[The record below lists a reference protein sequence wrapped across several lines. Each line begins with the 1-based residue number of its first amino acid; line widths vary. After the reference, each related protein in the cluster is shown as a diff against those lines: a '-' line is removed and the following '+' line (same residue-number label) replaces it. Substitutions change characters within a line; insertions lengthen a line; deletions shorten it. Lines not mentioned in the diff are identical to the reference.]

1 MDFKTTKM
9 DRRFF
14 MGALAVTAGAA
25 AGGLPLSASAKSLFA
40 PAPVAGG
47 VPAVFLDIP
56 FADTTGLHRAYAPPP
71 MNFAANTHFEPHFY
85 V

>member
-14 MGALAVTAGAA
+14 LGALAVTAGAA
-25 AGGLPLSASAKSLFA
+25 GMPLSASAKSLFA
-40 PAPVAGG
+40 PAVVAGG
-47 VPAVFLDIP
+47 VPAVFMDIP
-56 FADTTGLHRAYAPPP
+56 FADTTGLHAAYKPPL
-71 MNFAANTHFEPHFY
+71 MNLAANTYFEPHFY